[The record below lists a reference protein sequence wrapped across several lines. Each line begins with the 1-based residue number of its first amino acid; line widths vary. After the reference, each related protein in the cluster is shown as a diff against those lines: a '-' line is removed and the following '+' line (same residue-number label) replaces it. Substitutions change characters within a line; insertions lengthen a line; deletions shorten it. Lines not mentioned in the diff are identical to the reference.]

1 MAVPE
6 NTKVRAVKDGT
17 VTSCINSSS
26 YGVKLNFTTD
36 DGYDVFYAHLSSI
49 LVKEGERVTAG
60 QVVALSGNTGI
71 TTGPHLH
78 YGIHKN
84 DDKIDPIQY
93 VSLEVAD
100 NAFD

>member
-1 MAVPE
+1 M
-6 NTKVRAVKDGT
+6 
-17 VTSCINSSS
+17 
-26 YGVKLNFTTD
+26 
-36 DGYDVFYAHLSSI
+36 
-49 LVKEGERVTAG
+49 KEGERVTAG